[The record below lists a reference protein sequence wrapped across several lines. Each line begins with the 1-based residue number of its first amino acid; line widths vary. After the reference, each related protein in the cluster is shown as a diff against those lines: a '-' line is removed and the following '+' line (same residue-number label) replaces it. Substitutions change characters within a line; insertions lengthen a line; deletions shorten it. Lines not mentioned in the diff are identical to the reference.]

1 MVRCLWQ
8 GAMYAYSEVTC
19 ASEGIATMWNLDKID
34 GGEIFC
40 HPHFVVVP
48 FFDKVSN

>member
-1 MVRCLWQ
+1 MARSLWQ
-8 GAMYAYSEVTC
+8 GAMYAYSEVTG
-19 ASEGIATMWNLDKID
+19 ASGGTATMWNPDKID

-40 HPHFVVVP
+40 HPNFVVVP

>member
-1 MVRCLWQ
+1 
-8 GAMYAYSEVTC
+8 MYAYSEVTG
-19 ASEGIATMWNLDKID
+19 ASGGIATMWNPDKID

>member
-1 MVRCLWQ
+1 MVRSLWQ
-8 GAMYAYSEVTC
+8 GAMDAYSEVIG
-19 ASEGIATMWNLDKID
+19 ASRGIVNMWKPDKID
-34 GGEIFC
+34 GGEIFF